1 MDLGE
6 IWKLVTSAGPFASAL
21 LMYLYLDERAERRS
35 KDKELHTVLGDSIK
49 VIIEVRQTMDM
60 WLTAFNNSGRQD

>member
-21 LMYLYLDERAERRS
+21 LLYLYLDERSERRK
-35 KDKELHTVLGDSIK
+35 KDDELKEVLSSSIK
-49 VIIEVRQTMDM
+49 VITEVRQTMDT
-60 WLTAFNNSGRQD
+60 WLTAFNNGRQN